1 MAKKPKIAFL
11 GTGGTISYT
20 GRNSLDVWEYMDFG
34 TRLSVSEILSRFPEV
49 EDSADIIP
57 IDVRQ
62 VSSSG
67 IIPADWLA
75 LASKINEIASSNTEL
90 DGFVV
95 THGTATL
102 EETAYFFKPYGK
114 N

>member
-34 TRLSVSEILSRFPEV
+34 TRLNVKEILSRFPEV
-49 EDSADIIP
+49 EKSAEIIP

-67 IIPADWLA
+67 IVPNDLSLIH
-75 LASKINEIASSNTEL
+75 I
-90 DGFVV
+90 
-95 THGTATL
+95 
-102 EETAYFFKPYGK
+102 
-114 N
+114 

>member
-49 EDSADIIP
+49 KDSADIIP

-67 IIPADWLA
+67 IRWFR
-75 LASKINEIASSNTEL
+75 SNSRHSNFRRNSL
-90 DGFVV
+90 
-95 THGTATL
+95 
-102 EETAYFFKPYGK
+102 FFKPYGK